1 MEIADLKRKTE
12 KDLRGLLIEKRTA
25 LRELRFKAGE
35 GQLKD
40 VREIREARKAIAQI
54 LTLLNQKKAVK
65 NEDAPVSAPPAE

>member
-12 KDLRGLLIEKRTA
+12 KDLRELLREKRTA
-25 LRELRFKAGE
+25 LRELRFQAGE

-65 NEDAPVSAPPAE
+65 NEGSPVAAPVA